1 MFEENGYDGQE
12 SRKTTVCKNGK
23 NSIKA
28 FSDTLKAWGNPN

>member
-12 SRKTTVCKNGK
+12 LRKATVCKNEN

-28 FSDTLKAWGNPN
+28 FSDTLKAWRNPN